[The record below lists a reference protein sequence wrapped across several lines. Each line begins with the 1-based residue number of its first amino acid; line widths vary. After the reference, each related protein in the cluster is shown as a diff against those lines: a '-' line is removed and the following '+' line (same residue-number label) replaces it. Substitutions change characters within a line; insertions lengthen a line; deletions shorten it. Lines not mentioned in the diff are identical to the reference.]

1 MTNLKKHIKI
11 FIELCKVRI
20 TFFVAVSTSV
30 GYIIYSG
37 KITWEMWIVAFGV
50 FLLASGSSSM
60 NEYQERDYDARMER
74 TKNRPIP
81 AGVITPNYAL
91 LLSIVLLFSG
101 SAIIY
106 FVANVAALLLGIL
119 AFIWYNLIYTPLKRK
134 YVMAVVPG
142 SLIGAIPPVIGWAA
156 AGGSPFDLHILAVA
170 LFFFIWQIPHFWLLL
185 LIYGNDYASAGFPTL
200 TKIFSNGQLSR
211 ITFIWIVALSVSGL
225 LIPVFNVSSSIFS
238 LLAMIMCGLWL
249 LLETKAILS
258 RYLEKINFRKAFISV
273 NLYVLAVILIIS
285 FDKLIINEFIR

>member
-1 MTNLKKHIKI
+1 MTNLKQHIKI

-91 LLSIVLLFSG
+91 LLSIVLLVSG

-106 FVANVAALLLGIL
+106 FVSNVAVLLLGIL

-225 LIPVFNVSSSIFS
+225 LIPVFNVSSSIFA

-285 FDKLIINEFIR
+285 FDKLIINEIIR